1 MMLPLRIALRFL
13 KSSKAQTVLVILGI
27 SIGVS
32 VQVFVG
38 TLIQSL
44 QQSLIDG
51 TIGNSPHVIITSAS
65 DDPVV
70 MDSEDIVAV
79 ADQVAGTIATSVS
92 ADSPA
97 FLLTG
102 SKTSSVL
109 VRGWEF
115 ANADAIYGIDA
126 AIYEGSEPGEWE
138 LLLGRDLA
146 EELGF
151 AVGDPVDLA
160 ISNGTS
166 YRFAVSGFFDL
177 SVSTVNMGW
186 VITEIATAQ
195 NMFSFGSGVTSIEFK
210 VSDVFAADTVAM
222 EMSALLTSY
231 PVQVD
236 NWKDQNQQLLSGLQG
251 QTASSLMIQVFVLAA
266 VVIAIASVLVIKVVQ
281 KSRQIGILKA
291 MGMTDRASSMVFLLE
306 GLLLGAAGSVIGVT
320 LGVALLLSFV
330 TFATNPDGSAL
341 IDLYLDYWFVVGS
354 GIIAVLAAALA
365 SLFPARRSSR
375 LSPIEVIRNA

>member
-1 MMLPLRIALRFL
+1 MLPLKIALRFL
-13 KSSKAQTVLVILGI
+13 KSSKAQTVLVIAGI

-38 TLIQSL
+38 TLIGSL
-44 QQSLIDG
+44 QQSLIET
-51 TIGNSPHVIITSAS
+51 TIGNSPHVTITSSS
-65 DDPVV
+65 DEQTV
-70 MDSEDIVAV
+70 MDSEEIVAL
-79 ADQVAGTIATSVS
+79 ADKVAGVTAASVS
-92 ADSPA
+92 VDSPA

-102 SKTSSVL
+102 SKASSVL
-109 VRGWEF
+109 VRGWDI
-115 ANADAIYGIDA
+115 ASADAIYGIDA
-126 AIYEGSEPGEWE
+126 AIYEGSEPEEWE

-151 AVGDPVDLA
+151 MVGDSVDLA
-160 ISNGTS
+160 VSNGTS
-166 YRFAVSGFFDL
+166 YGFAVSGLFDL
-177 SVSTVNMGW
+177 GVSALNMQW

-195 NMFSFGSGVTSIEFK
+195 DMFSFGPGVTSVELQ
-210 VSDVFAADTVAM
+210 VSDVFAANTIAL
-222 EMSALLTSY
+222 EMSTLLAPY

-236 NWKDQNQQLLSGLQG
+236 NWKDQNEQLLSGLQG

-291 MGMTDRASSMVFLLE
+291 MGMTDRASSLVFLFE

-341 IDLYLDYWFVVGS
+341 IDLYLDYGFVIGS
-354 GIIAVLAAALA
+354 GIIAVLAACLA
-365 SLFPARRSSR
+365 SLAPARRSSR
-375 LSPIEVIRNA
+375 LTPIEVIRNA